1 MMCYDF
7 QFSCGCLDYIYFIYR
22 FMFLNH
28 LPVDPVIQKCM
39 LSVLDFL
46 AQKLY
51 QNFSSGIKI
60 YTVSI
65 ILYISKCIM
74 TSLAQS
80 FVNLVFVEFN
90 TIIYCCIFI
99 VNKYLF
105 YRYKKQGGNFSFIS
119 NSKFL
124 YPTNRKLYEV
134 FH

>member
-1 MMCYDF
+1 MLCYDF
-7 QFSCGCLDYIYFIYR
+7 QFNCVCLDYIYFIYR

-28 LPVDPVIQKCM
+28 LRVDPVIQKCM
-39 LSVLDFL
+39 SSVLDFL
-46 AQKLY
+46 ARKLY

-60 YTVSI
+60 YTVSS

-74 TSLAQS
+74 TSVAQS

-99 VNKYLF
+99 ANKYLF

-124 YPTNRKLYEV
+124 HPTNRKLYEV